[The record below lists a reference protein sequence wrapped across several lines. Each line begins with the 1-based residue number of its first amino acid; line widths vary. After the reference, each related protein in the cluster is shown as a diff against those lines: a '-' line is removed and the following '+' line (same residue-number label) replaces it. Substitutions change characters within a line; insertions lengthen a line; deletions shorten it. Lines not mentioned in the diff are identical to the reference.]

1 MSDPPK
7 VNPLL
12 FSASSNVSFDIST
25 SAVLVPPSQEEDNK
39 SNAGETNSQ
48 EPDGSSNQ
56 DVKTIS
62 GWFLG
67 DRSDAD
73 PFSEIGGGPSMD
85 SQELSSAAAHLLAPE
100 AAMSSSQGV
109 SPSSSMQCL
118 SSSSSYQ
125 RLSPSS
131 STQTLPPSSSP
142 SLPPT
147 SSLSSPALP
156 PSSVPHPQNVSPAL
170 TPSVS
175 PGPPPS
181 SITHPQNVSPAL
193 TPSISPAPPSSMPP
207 VVPPAAPP
215 AFTPAFPPP
224 PPNTSSVFSSGL
236 ETFGPQRYQVP
247 PPVPPLPFG
256 QAPVS
261 SPLSMEPP
269 VRPPDLTPLSSSASA
284 SGAQLPMAPPVYQGS
299 GHLRRPNA
307 KYVVPPGQGS
317 VRQTTTPFQA
327 PPLPS
332 QNKQQILPPFSASQL
347 TNQPFIR
354 PPVEAAQPT
363 YPHSLG
369 GHSHVE
375 GYSMSASSGTAL
387 TYPSVPV
394 PAPNSSVASISS
406 VVSGGSHEEA
416 PAAAIVPT
424 SPADPAPS
432 YATVIPSSFENM
444 ASKGAP
450 HSMYHPVVPHWF
462 YAEGSPPQWRPFSF
476 NDSLNLEQSYRQ
488 DSKELV
494 PTDGGR
500 YDVNISDRSRMSV
513 YWDENCTPVRRCSW
527 FRKGQLEA
535 RPIPFEEDV
544 SDLLENEFRIAMQ
557 TGVWH
562 KQVELKTGDTIM
574 IHSAT
579 SMFYYPLNN
588 LTDFPSGVSVNDA
601 STPMYVKRGMDDFI
615 IEDGEDEQIDHLLF
629 LVHGI
634 GSVCDLRFR
643 AVEEC
648 VNDFRK
654 LGDQLLA
661 TNFSRVKDQGL
672 VGRVELLPISWHK
685 ALHGDATGIDER
697 LKPITLRSIPKLRE
711 FTNDTLLDILFF
723 TSPVY
728 CQHILNTVASEMNR
742 LYNLFCKRN
751 PSFTGHVS
759 LGGHSL
765 GSVILFD
772 LLMNQ
777 PTSESEMDKEENESS
792 TPESKENINTLEELL
807 SHLKLEELS
816 ETFEKEQIDLEALKT
831 FTNEELGQLDL
842 EKGQIEKLCNFLNK
856 IGGNCSAIE
865 PSSIRLRERE
875 NSNTSQ
881 VDYVVGVAGTGQLS
895 VVYPTICF
903 KPDAFF
909 LLGSP
914 VAMFVTVRGISCL
927 DQSFK
932 LPTCDR
938 VFNIFHPYDPVAY
951 RLETLINPGLTDLR
965 AELIPHHKGR
975 KRMHL
980 EIKETI
986 GRVGSDIKQLVLDTV
1001 SSTWNSLYSKL
1012 YGGSQRELEQQVSE
1026 AIEQKMGQVE
1036 EEDESCHSHS
1046 KNHPPI
1052 GQLNNGR
1059 RIDYVLQEKPYETF
1073 NEYIFALQAHVSYWE
1088 SEDTMLMML
1097 KELYRPWDT
1106 LCDAEMIDSVDS
1118 KEPRSL
1124 SSPVLSTQ
1132 YIPVASERNEDIPT
1146 FNPDLAE
1153 SSSGASVPLI
1163 SPASAGGCPVPT
1175 INLPV
1180 SNQSFPI
1187 SGGFPNV
1194 SNPAL
1199 PPSNAKVIGGR
1210 PVADITTQPMGM
1222 DPTAPPTDAAKVG
1235 PPPSLPVGKFNR
1247 KPPRR

>member
-284 SGAQLPMAPPVYQGS
+284 SGAQLPMAPPVYQ
-299 GHLRRPNA
+299 
-307 KYVVPPGQGS
+307 
-317 VRQTTTPFQA
+317 
-327 PPLPS
+327 
-332 QNKQQILPPFSASQL
+332 
-347 TNQPFIR
+347 
-354 PPVEAAQPT
+354 
-363 YPHSLG
+363 
-369 GHSHVE
+369 
-375 GYSMSASSGTAL
+375 
-387 TYPSVPV
+387 
-394 PAPNSSVASISS
+394 